1 MKPVDNSEARF
12 RARIFSKRFIADSLT
27 LFFIITFMN
36 ALQAALDKC
45 CLCVIF
51 IFRWGLVFNFFLIIL
66 VKFGCF
72 CLKIAADVVC
82 VFVQKFAVKPAIF
95 LLNLPVNFSQYG
107 NKVVLKLIFCQ
118 RLISCHKTLQILT
131 VLRSDKFALR
141 LHVEKLCGSEIDF
154 L

>member
-82 VFVQKFAVKPAIF
+82 VFVH
-95 LLNLPVNFSQYG
+95 
-107 NKVVLKLIFCQ
+107 KLIFCQ

-141 LHVEKLCGSEIDF
+141 LHVEKLCGSEIDV